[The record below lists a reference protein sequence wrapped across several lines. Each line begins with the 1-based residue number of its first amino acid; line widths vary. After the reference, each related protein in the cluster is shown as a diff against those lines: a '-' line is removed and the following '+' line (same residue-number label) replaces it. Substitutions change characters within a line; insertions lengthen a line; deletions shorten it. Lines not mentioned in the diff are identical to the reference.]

1 MKVRNNNRTVIKELA
16 RAYYLGNKRK
26 NRILTAAAAM
36 AVFLLYAAFSIAYGK
51 IRADYLIDVRG
62 MGTVASV
69 SLENGSRR
77 QYEAMR
83 KLSYLEDVGVK
94 KNAGT
99 GRYEGTETTAG
110 DGENSGTPGGA
121 WEGNLVFLD
130 ETAYEKLMLPAYTD
144 VAGHYP
150 RQADEIMFPVRIL
163 EQMGITEP
171 ETGMEITL
179 QVETEGVSIPG
190 GEQGDT
196 ACDIHMEFTLSGYYT
211 DYIDASVS
219 EPEAY
224 ISEAFLEREG
234 IAIFPADR
242 IMASSGVSEDG
253 RSVESR
259 VYTDVPMEYESQQA
273 FGENPM
279 ARQSVEGVF
288 GSVTI
293 AGGCGIVVVLC
304 MFLLIFN
311 VIAVSLGRDIRQYGM
326 LKVLGATNRQLK
338 QVVYRQNM
346 KNALQGSAIGAVFA
360 AAAVKLFLSRVLAGL
375 FLEGLGP
382 SDVDGFYPVFLF
394 LAAGSVLA
402 VSWLAGSLAVR
413 RVIRWEP
420 VDSIRYVEADVPRK
434 KQTVSSEEGTGMT
447 GLAWRNVTRS
457 RKRLAVSILSLAVGG
472 VTALGAAVIT
482 RGVDITNRLEQDPD
496 FQLGILSGIARFP
509 ELVPEKINDDTPVL
523 PPEILDDVLQMDGV
537 VPESVKVTAGSYA
550 LIDLSAD
557 EALAPK
563 RKSLENP
570 EKTLD
575 FATLQVVGKEEAES
589 LAQYISEY
597 GKEYGLSVDT
607 ETFLDGRGCI
617 LLHHRELS
625 RELEIQAGKTVDMPV
640 HFYSLEAYGQGKTSE
655 SAGSAASG
663 EKEEKG
669 SLLCSGYLDMTAKHF
684 PVLQTTSVG
693 NNISYFIM
701 TEKAFASL
709 GFPEKYF
716 DLSFDVSE
724 RERTRVNQSLTQ
736 VIQKANRESGIMDT
750 FYLTAGYELLEAEQN
765 RIRTANTLLGG
776 LSILLTAIGIMNFA
790 NTLAAG
796 FAFRRR
802 ELAVMESIGMTR
814 GQMRRMLLMEG
825 AYYWGIVMCVLL
837 TVGSV
842 SAWLLGEAVRMKLA
856 YFRFFYP
863 WQTMLA
869 LAAGMVAVCFVCV
882 WNVYRADRE
891 RSTAEKLRQ
900 NVY

>member
-1 MKVRNNNRTVIKELA
+1 M
-16 RAYYLGNKRK
+16 
-26 NRILTAAAAM
+26 
-36 AVFLLYAAFSIAYGK
+36 
-51 IRADYLIDVRG
+51 
-62 MGTVASV
+62 
-69 SLENGSRR
+69 
-77 QYEAMR
+77 
-83 KLSYLEDVGVK
+83 
-94 KNAGT
+94 
-99 GRYEGTETTAG
+99 
-110 DGENSGTPGGA
+110 
-121 WEGNLVFLD
+121 
-130 ETAYEKLMLPAYTD
+130 
-144 VAGHYP
+144 
-150 RQADEIMFPVRIL
+150 
-163 EQMGITEP
+163 
-171 ETGMEITL
+171 
-179 QVETEGVSIPG
+179 
-190 GEQGDT
+190 
-196 ACDIHMEFTLSGYYT
+196 
-211 DYIDASVS
+211 
-219 EPEAY
+219 
-224 ISEAFLEREG
+224 
-234 IAIFPADR
+234 
-242 IMASSGVSEDG
+242 
-253 RSVESR
+253 
-259 VYTDVPMEYESQQA
+259 
-273 FGENPM
+273 
-279 ARQSVEGVF
+279 
-288 GSVTI
+288 
-293 AGGCGIVVVLC
+293 
-304 MFLLIFN
+304 
-311 VIAVSLGRDIRQYGM
+311 
-326 LKVLGATNRQLK
+326 
-338 QVVYRQNM
+338 
-346 KNALQGSAIGAVFA
+346 
-360 AAAVKLFLSRVLAGL
+360 
-375 FLEGLGP
+375 EGLGP

-402 VSWLAGSLAVR
+402 VSWQAGSLAVR

-420 VDSIRYVEADVPRK
+420 VDSIRYVETDVSRK
-434 KQTVSSEEGTGMT
+434 KQTVSSEEGTGMA

-589 LAQYISEY
+589 LVQYISEY

-776 LSILLTAIGIMNFA
+776 LSLLLTAIGIMNFA

-802 ELAVMESIGMTR
+802 ELRSWR
-814 GQMRRMLLMEG
+814 
-825 AYYWGIVMCVLL
+825 
-837 TVGSV
+837 V
-842 SAWLLGEAVRMKLA
+842 SA
-856 YFRFFYP
+856 
-863 WQTMLA
+863 
-869 LAAGMVAVCFVCV
+869 
-882 WNVYRADRE
+882 
-891 RSTAEKLRQ
+891 
-900 NVY
+900 